1 MIEAKEVVRLMRH
14 QLNDFDET
22 KFSDYDV
29 LQALN
34 QTLRQLSVSLAN
46 KGAQVLEVSEDYDE
60 AEMNEDPEAVVDF
73 TNDGVKLPDDCASI
87 ISVQD
92 TTHGEK
98 LQPATSRL
106 QLAEHGYRMYYVAG
120 DRIFTK
126 VDAFRLNY
134 YRALAELTSLDET
147 IDLPRIFLDPLVK
160 ITRVVLENGENDVM
174 TQTVTTE
181 LNRVLPG
188 RRYSNSRVRMPFY
201 V

>member
-92 TTHGEK
+92 TAHGEK

-181 LNRVLPG
+181 LNRVLPR

>member
-46 KGAQVLEVSEDYDE
+46 KGAQVLEVFEDYDE
-60 AEMNEDPEAVVDF
+60 AEMSEDPEAVVDF
-73 TNDGVKLPDDCASI
+73 TNGGVKLPDDCASI
-87 ISVQD
+87 ISVQELA
-92 TTHGEK
+92 HGEK
-98 LQPATSRL
+98 LKPATSRL

-120 DRIFTK
+120 DHIFTK

-134 YRALAELTSLDET
+134 YRALTELTSLDET

-181 LNRVLPG
+181 LNRVLPR
-188 RRYSNSRVRMPFY
+188 RRYSNSRARMPFY